1 MEEVLKL
8 LSDSLEDCDNRA
20 VKNGLIW
27 YDFAPSY
34 SQEETPAGWDYY
46 TVFETKY
53 GLLMGALYLEK
64 TSPIDAPR
72 YVPRIDTPAGVM
84 DAALFECRKIAFI
97 RHSPQEAPATELAP
111 AEPTSEAA
119 S

>member
-8 LSDSLEDCDNRA
+8 LSDSLDDCDNRA

-34 SQEETPAGWDYY
+34 SQEETPDGWDYY

-53 GLLMGALYLEK
+53 GLLMGALYLERS
-64 TSPIDAPR
+64 SPTEAPR
-72 YVPRIDTPAGVM
+72 YVARIDTPAGLM
-84 DAALFECRKIAFI
+84 DAALFECKKIAFI
-97 RHSPQEAPATELAP
+97 RHSRPEAPAPESAP
-111 AEPTSEAA
+111 PAAVQEEA